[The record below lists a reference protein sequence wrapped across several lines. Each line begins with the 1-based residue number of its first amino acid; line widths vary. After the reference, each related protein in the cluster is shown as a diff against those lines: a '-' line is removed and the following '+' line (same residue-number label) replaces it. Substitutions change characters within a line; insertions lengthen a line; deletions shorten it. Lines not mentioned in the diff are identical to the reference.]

1 MLDLSSSFVW
11 PRNGRYKNRQHL
23 LRRATTV
30 HTLPMSISKMHTPNE
45 CQSTLALYARLL
57 RTSGA
62 MYAMLPATPLR
73 LPDDGMC
80 TAMLK
85 SVKWA

>member
-1 MLDLSSSFVW
+1 MLDRSSSFVW
-11 PRNGRYKNRQHL
+11 PRNGRYKSHQHL
-23 LRRATTV
+23 IRPPIAV
-30 HTLPMSISKMHTPNE
+30 HTLPISISKIHTPNE